1 MREGVEIDQ
10 IKEKFNSSDYIT
22 KHPQAPTPSFIKTF
36 GFILLPETCMLLYPP
51 PKKNVVFRWV
61 RFGYIEGWGRAPRL
75 GRLGGRALGDD
86 IPIYARIDK
95 SLDFSFIVYKFLTL
109 PSI

>member
-1 MREGVEIDQ
+1 MYVTQ
-10 IKEKFNSSDYIT
+10 
-22 KHPQAPTPSFIKTF
+22 P
-36 GFILLPETCMLLYPP
+36 PP
-51 PKKNVVFRWV
+51 PKIHVVFWWV
-61 RFGYIEGWGRAPRL
+61 WFGYMGGWGRAPRL